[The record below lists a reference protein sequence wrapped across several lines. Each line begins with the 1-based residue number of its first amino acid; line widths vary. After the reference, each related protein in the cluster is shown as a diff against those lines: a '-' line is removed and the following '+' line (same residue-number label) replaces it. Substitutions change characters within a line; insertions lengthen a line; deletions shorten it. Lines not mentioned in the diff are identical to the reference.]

1 MPHRER
7 RCLLPALYNRNR
19 VRHAISIFMTDFM
32 MWRADVFTLFPG
44 MFPGPLGLSL
54 SGDGLAKGIWGLEA
68 HDIRDHGLGRHR
80 AVDDTPAGG
89 GAGMV
94 MRADVVAASLDAV
107 VPADDARPRLLM
119 SPRGKPLTQARVR
132 DLVVGTGVIIVCT
145 RFEGLD
151 ERVIEARGLEEV
163 SIGDYILS
171 GGEIAAI
178 TLLDACV
185 RLLPGIM
192 GKALSGEDES
202 FENGLLEY
210 PHYTRPRDFE
220 GRTIPEVLLNGDH
233 KKIEAWRRAEARRV
247 TEERRP
253 DLLRR

>member
-1 MPHRER
+1 M
-7 RCLLPALYNRNR
+7 
-19 VRHAISIFMTDFM
+19 S
-32 MWRADVFTLFPG
+32 WRADIFTLFPA

-54 SGDGLAKGIWGLEA
+54 SGDGLAKGIWGLA
-68 HDIRDHGLGRHR
+68 VHDIRDHGLGRHR

-94 MRADVVAASLDAV
+94 MRADVMAASLDAV
-107 VPADDARPRLLM
+107 LTPGDTRPRLLM
-119 SPRGKPLTQARVR
+119 SPRGKPLTQTRVR
-132 DLVVGTGVIIVCT
+132 ALVAGAGAVIVCT
-145 RFEGLD
+145 RFEGID

-163 SIGDYILS
+163 SVGDYILS

-192 GKALSGEDES
+192 GKALSGDDES

-210 PHYTRPRDFE
+210 PHYTKPREFE
-220 GRTIPEVLLNGDH
+220 GRPIPDVLLNGDH
-233 KKIEAWRRAEARRV
+233 KKIAAWREAEARRL

-253 DLLRR
+253 DLLAR